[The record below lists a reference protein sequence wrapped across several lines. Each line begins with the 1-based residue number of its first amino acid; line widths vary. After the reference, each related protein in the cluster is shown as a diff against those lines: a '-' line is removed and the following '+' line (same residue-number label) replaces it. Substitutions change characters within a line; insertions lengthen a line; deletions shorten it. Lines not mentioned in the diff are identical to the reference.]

1 MVEVSVVVPIYNAGK
16 KLKKCI
22 NSILNQ
28 TFVNFELILVNDGSI
43 DNSIN
48 ICNKYKKKDSRVI
61 VIDKEN
67 EGSIA
72 TRSRGASHAT
82 GNYIMFVDADDY
94 IDPTMIE
101 KMYKDATKEDI
112 DIIVCNTYKVLGDR
126 AIIKQPNNS
135 CYFKEDKI
143 YEGESIKYELAEAYL
158 HGHPFPASI
167 HSKLYKKDLILS
179 SGKYL
184 EKIKF
189 LGDDLYY
196 NLEMFLKAKKVKVIS
211 SPLYYYRTGGFTSK
225 YMPYHFFDI
234 VNGYEIQKEVIEE
247 HYTNKREESYRGIS
261 IMLLNSLKTSLY
273 NIMNS
278 KFTEEQI
285 KELIKSFINNESI
298 IEASK
303 DKGSKEYFDREYL
316 EAILNK
322 NINYLYELGQNMKN
336 KQQPKAKLIS
346 IATKLNIF

>member
-1 MVEVSVVVPIYNAGK
+1 
-16 KLKKCI
+16 
-22 NSILNQ
+22 
-28 TFVNFELILVNDGSI
+28 
-43 DNSIN
+43 
-48 ICNKYKKKDSRVI
+48 
-61 VIDKEN
+61 
-67 EGSIA
+67 
-72 TRSRGASHAT
+72 
-82 GNYIMFVDADDY
+82 
-94 IDPTMIE
+94 
-101 KMYKDATKEDI
+101 
-112 DIIVCNTYKVLGDR
+112 
-126 AIIKQPNNS
+126 
-135 CYFKEDKI
+135 
-143 YEGESIKYELAEAYL
+143 
-158 HGHPFPASI
+158 
-167 HSKLYKKDLILS
+167 
-179 SGKYL
+179 
-184 EKIKF
+184 
-189 LGDDLYY
+189 
-196 NLEMFLKAKKVKVIS
+196 
-211 SPLYYYRTGGFTSK
+211 
-225 YMPYHFFDI
+225 MPYHFFDI

-247 HYTNKREESYRGIS
+247 HYTKKREESYRGIS